1 MYRSN
6 GILQALCHRHLLR
19 DTARMA
25 APDDW
30 ITRRTLYEGRLFQ
43 LGYVKCR
50 PTPDVR
56 TEVEY
61 PVLNALALPISG
73 VFAVH
78 HGPRRHV
85 VATPNHPVFLA
96 SGSPCRIT
104 FPGNVG
110 DECLV
115 MRLSAEGLARLAPAS
130 LPSHAR
136 LPASAILAQ
145 RLMWA
150 YLSRGDADA
159 LWVEELGVHLLE
171 SALGTSHHGDG
182 HSRYVRR
189 VKEAISADPTRK
201 WTLDELSDIAGVSP
215 YHLAHVFSR
224 EVGTSIYRYAV
235 RQRLARA
242 LDAVLDSNLDLTS
255 IALDAG
261 FASHSHFT
269 ARFRAFFGL
278 TPDALRRSAGSGSA
292 AELRKIVTAP
302 LAAAA

>member
-1 MYRSN
+1 
-6 GILQALCHRHLLR
+6 
-19 DTARMA
+19 MA
-25 APDDW
+25 ARAPDEW
-30 ITRRTLYEGRLFQ
+30 ITRRTLHEGRLFQ
-43 LGYVKCR
+43 LGYVVCR

-61 PVLNALALPISG
+61 PALNALALPISG

-78 HGPRRHV
+78 HGTRHHV
-85 VATPNHPVFLA
+85 VATPNHAVFLA
-96 SGSPCRIT
+96 SGKPCRIT

-115 MRLSAEGLARLAPAS
+115 MRLTAEGLDRLAPRS
-130 LPSHAR
+130 LPAQSPLSPR
-136 LPASAILAQ
+136 AILAQ
-145 RLMWA
+145 GVLWSR
-150 YLSRGDADA
+150 LSRGDADP
-159 LWVEELGVHLLE
+159 LLVEELSVGLLV
-171 SALGTSHHGDG
+171 SALGSSHGGDG

-189 VKEAISADPTRK
+189 AKEAICAAPERK
-201 WTLDELSDIAGVSP
+201 WTLGELSDIVGISP

-224 EVGTSIYRYAV
+224 EVGTSVYRYTV

-242 LDAVLDSNLDLTS
+242 LDAVLDSDLDLTS
-255 IALDAG
+255 IALETG

-292 AELRKIVTAP
+292 ADLRKIVTAP